1 MSKKNFIVLGMIFL
15 IGVLSINFALAE
27 SSYCCER
34 LTSGQWCQNAPQGE
48 CATGINPFSNQQYTT
63 PVATSCQL
71 TSYCKLG
78 TCIDSKSGT
87 CTANTP
93 ITVCN
98 NRGGVWKGEGIS
110 DLPEC
115 KLGCCLLGDSAAF
128 VTQTQCKKLSSD
140 FGLTT
145 NYRGDITTELECI
158 ASITSDEIGACVFE
172 EEYQTTCK
180 MISQKDCAE
189 ITSSSFHSGFLC
201 SAPQLAT
208 NCGPRGGTICHQ
220 ESVYFLDTCG
230 NFANIYD
237 FSKLNDNNYWTYIQ
251 ESSCDNGMG
260 NKNSKTCGECDYFS
274 GSVCTI
280 YQRGETIKPDYGDY
294 FCGSLD
300 CNEVGKLHGETWCEE
315 NSIANLKGKNSPGS
329 RYYRFMCYNGE
340 VIIEPC
346 AEFRN
351 EICIESEVNDFS
363 VAGCVA
369 NKWQDCVSQTN
380 KTECENSYMRDCKWI
395 SGYSVLKNEDGEI
408 LAFTGTED
416 NKIPGTCVPKY
427 APGFDFY
434 AETGN
439 GGEICSLGTQACVV
453 KYEIGILA
461 SKKKLS
467 QKDWDEK
474 MTKCVENCYCIPGY
488 TDGSAKSEYENNK
501 PSWHPNSYE
510 EWVELANNIC
520 TAFGDCGTKKNYLG
534 GSGDIKEIFTSE
546 FTK

>member
-1 MSKKNFIVLGMIFL
+1 M
-15 IGVLSINFALAE
+15 
-27 SSYCCER
+27 
-34 LTSGQWCQNAPQGE
+34 
-48 CATGINPFSNQQYTT
+48 
-63 PVATSCQL
+63 
-71 TSYCKLG
+71 
-78 TCIDSKSGT
+78 
-87 CTANTP
+87 
-93 ITVCN
+93 
-98 NRGGVWKGEGIS
+98 
-110 DLPEC
+110 
-115 KLGCCLLGDSAAF
+115 
-128 VTQTQCKKLSSD
+128 
-140 FGLTT
+140 
-145 NYRGDITTELECI
+145 
-158 ASITSDEIGACVFE
+158 
-172 EEYQTTCK
+172 
-180 MISQKDCAE
+180 
-189 ITSSSFHSGFLC
+189 
-201 SAPQLAT
+201 
-208 NCGPRGGTICHQ
+208 
-220 ESVYFLDTCG
+220 
-230 NFANIYD
+230 
-237 FSKLNDNNYWTYIQ
+237 
-251 ESSCDNGMG
+251 
-260 NKNSKTCGECDYFS
+260 
-274 GSVCTI
+274 
-280 YQRGETIKPDYGDY
+280 
-294 FCGSLD
+294 
-300 CNEVGKLHGETWCEE
+300 GKLHGETWCEE

-395 SGYSVLKNEDGEI
+395 SGYSVLKNEDGKI

-453 KYEIGILA
+453 RYEIGILA

-474 MTKCVENCYCIPGY
+474 MEKCVENCYCIPGY
-488 TDGSAKSEYENNK
+488 TSGKAKDKYENNK
-501 PSWHPNSYE
+501 PSWHPKSYD
-510 EWVELANNIC
+510 EWVKLANEIC